1 MLVDLTKKELK
12 ALCEFISYNND
23 IDKELDAIYDKLG
36 GISNACTCKED
47 SNAKWTT
54 LYQQNWW
61 NDWEVHRRMWTR
73 SRKTWNYC
81 WLLPSGVCV
90 MQIFAIFTILTS
102 CAIIGAVYL
111 LNLYNPN

>member
-54 LYQQNWW
+54 LSQQNWW
-61 NDWEVHRRMWTR
+61 NDWEVHWGMWKR
-73 SRKTWNYC
+73 SSKTWNYC
-81 WLLPSGVCV
+81 WLLLIGVCLMQFLV
-90 MQIFAIFTILTS
+90 MFTILTI
-102 CAIIGAVYL
+102 CAIIGTVFV
-111 LNLYNPN
+111 LNLYNPH